1 MGREDEGKIFAR
13 LGYQEQPADVYSER
27 FPNWMNIY
35 KNFKNNEYEFLIRI
49 NNHIY
54 SQYVA
59 CRSFVEYLEFL
70 RLYLPVLRTMNDI
83 AMQTGFDLSC
93 CIAVAKKKGVVVAEW
108 QQRDILKDIL
118 ISGGRRQ

>member
-1 MGREDEGKIFAR
+1 MTLYEYTCKEGLQEILNFMWNIEGVDLEDEGKIFAR
-13 LGYQEQPADVYSER
+13 LGYQEQPADLYSSKY
-27 FPNWMNIY
+27 PNWMNIY

-59 CRSFVEYLEFL
+59 CRSFVEYLGFL

-83 AMQTGFDLSC
+83 AVQTARLD
-93 CIAVAKKKGVVVAEW
+93 AV
-108 QQRDILKDIL
+108 
-118 ISGGRRQ
+118 